1 MSLHFVLLIATL
13 LALLSGPLLY
23 TLARNRPQLH
33 AVLDGFVL
41 VSITGLVLLDAL
53 PGALAA
59 GGVWSLAFLLAGLL
73 GPTLLEHLLTHARR
87 EAHLAALALA
97 VLGLII
103 HSLAD
108 GAALAP
114 GAQAQDSLALAV
126 AVHSLPVG
134 LVVWWLMAPVF
145 GAVLPALA
153 LAAMALGTFVGFH
166 YGIELGGLIGAE
178 AGAWFQALVAGS
190 ILHVVFG
197 RPHLDEDSEHH
208 RTPAPWEG
216 LGNLAA
222 LFALFGLG
230 ALHAASPAQ
239 TAFFERLLDLAL
251 ESAPALLIA
260 YLVGGFISGELPQSW
275 LRWIGR
281 GGPFSQ
287 AARGMAV
294 GLPLP
299 LCSCGVL
306 PVYRSLTQRGVPQAA
321 GLAFLIATPEVGL
334 TALLVSF
341 PLLGL
346 EHTLLRVASAAA
358 LAVFV
363 AWILTRALPAAPAA
377 APAAAACCG
386 HGHDHADDAH
396 DAHAGHAHAPAPGRL
411 RRALHAGLVE
421 LVDGTAPWIVAG
433 LVVAALAMPY
443 LEGVMWSRLPDAL
456 EIVVFAALGL
466 PLYVCAAGAT
476 PLVAVLIAAGV
487 SPGAAIAFLLTGPA
501 TNIATFGVLSA
512 LHGRRMALA
521 FAGVTAVGAVL
532 IGLLVNQ
539 LPPISVPPVATL
551 HQHAPSLWQQLS
563 LLLLILLFTASLLRM
578 GGRAFIAGLH
588 ETSRA

>member
-1 MSLHFVLLIATL
+1 MSLHFILLIATL
-13 LALLSGPLLY
+13 LALMSGPLLY
-23 TLARNRPQLH
+23 LLARNRPPLH
-33 AVLDGFVL
+33 ALLDGFVL

-53 PGALAA
+53 PSALAA

-73 GPTLLEHLLTHARR
+73 GPTLLEHLLTRARR

-97 VLGLII
+97 VSGLII

-145 GAVLPALA
+145 GALLPSLA
-153 LAAMALGTFVGFH
+153 LAAMTLGTLAGFH
-166 YGIELGGLIGAE
+166 YGIELGGLIGPQ

-208 RTPAPWEG
+208 RGPAPWEG

-222 LFALFGLG
+222 LLALFGLG
-230 ALHAASPAQ
+230 TLHAASPAQ
-239 TAFFERLLDLAL
+239 AAFLERLLDLAL

-260 YLVGGFISGELPQSW
+260 YLIGGFIAGELPQSW

-281 GGPFSQ
+281 GGTLAQ

-299 LCSCGVL
+299 ICSCGVL
-306 PVYRSLTQRGVPQAA
+306 PVYRSLVQRGVPQAA

-346 EHTLLRVASAAA
+346 EYTLLRVASAAV
-358 LAVFV
+358 LAIFV
-363 AWILTRALPAAPAA
+363 AWILTRLLPSAPTMVAPA
-377 APAAAACCG
+377 PACC
-386 HGHDHADDAH
+386 AH
-396 DAHAGHAHAPAPGRL
+396 EHGHAHAPAATGGRIP
-411 RRALHAGLVE
+411 RALRAGLVE

-433 LVVAALAMPY
+433 LLIAALAMPY
-443 LEGVMWSRLPDAL
+443 LHTVMWNQLPDAL
-456 EIVVFAALGL
+456 EILAFAALGL

-501 TNIATFGVLSA
+501 TNIATFGVLST
-512 LHGRRMALA
+512 LHGRRLALA
-521 FAGVTAVGAVL
+521 FGGVTALGAVL
-532 IGLLVNQ
+532 VGLLVNQ
-539 LPPISVPPVATL
+539 VAPDTLPPVAAL

-563 LLLLILLFTASLLRM
+563 LLALLLLFTASLLRL
-578 GGRAFIAGLH
+578 GGRAFIGGLQDG
-588 ETSRA
+588 SRA